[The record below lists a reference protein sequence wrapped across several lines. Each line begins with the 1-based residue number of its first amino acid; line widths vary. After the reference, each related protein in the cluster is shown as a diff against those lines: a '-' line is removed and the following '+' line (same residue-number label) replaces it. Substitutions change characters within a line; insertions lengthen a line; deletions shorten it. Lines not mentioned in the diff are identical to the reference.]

1 MNAKTYENLLF
12 ICKNGYAPD
21 SLKGKEHRIERGNLM
36 RKRFMYTVRNDKLY
50 YVKTDYVETPVQI
63 PDAPPL
69 ALNEEAKENVHFKI
83 VRTKVTTE
91 LEQIHEKD
99 LKSILEKFHDDP
111 LFGGHQGRDKMKE
124 AISRHYYD
132 KHLNKYIVQH
142 INECA
147 VCKKWKRNFT
157 TVPLQPIVVSKPLER
172 MMIDFTQ
179 LEPDSY
185 GNSYLLLMIDSFTKF
200 IWGNAFPSK
209 DAEHVANFVMGIF
222 LNEGFPESLQ
232 NDNGGEFIGDVVKRL
247 LEMCAVKQI
256 RIAAYHPQ
264 SDGQIE
270 RPNATIKKKLGCM
283 VEQTHLAWSVCLP
296 VVIAQYNN
304 SVHSTTGVTPFEAL
318 RPGRSSAGFNSLRSE
333 DLAVHRAFLYSQI
346 QKKTARAAQ
355 KMIERHA
362 KKCKVT
368 KYDIGDIVLVSNPPE
383 KRKKESKWIP
393 QFRFEGEIV
402 EVKKNFTYRLRWRSD
417 DTPDNVGKDNL
428 SKRCWS
434 GKYFKILSKNKTPIR
449 SRINKPKR
457 KRRRVINQ

>member
-1 MNAKTYENLLF
+1 MNAQTYENLLF

-69 ALNEEAKENVHFKI
+69 ALNEEPKESVHFKI

-99 LKSILEKFHDDP
+99 LTNILEKFHDDP

-142 INECA
+142 INECT

-157 TVPLQPIVVSKPLER
+157 TVPLQPIV
-172 MMIDFTQ
+172 
-179 LEPDSY
+179 
-185 GNSYLLLMIDSFTKF
+185 
-200 IWGNAFPSK
+200 
-209 DAEHVANFVMGIF
+209 

-232 NDNGGEFIGDVVKRL
+232 NDNGGEFIGDVVKKV
-247 LEMCAVKQI
+247 LELCAVKQI
-256 RIAAYHPQ
+256 RIAAY
-264 SDGQIE
+264 
-270 RPNATIKKKLGCM
+270 R
-283 VEQTHLAWSVCLP
+283 
-296 VVIAQYNN
+296 
-304 SVHSTTGVTPFEAL
+304 
-318 RPGRSSAGFNSLRSE
+318 RSSVGFNNSLRSE

-346 QKKTARAAQ
+346 QKKTALAEQ

-383 KRKKESKWIP
+383 KRKKESKC
-393 QFRFEGEIV
+393 V
-402 EVKKNFTYRLRWRSD
+402 TATCSSL
-417 DTPDNVGKDNL
+417 
-428 SKRCWS
+428 
-434 GKYFKILSKNKTPIR
+434 
-449 SRINKPKR
+449 
-457 KRRRVINQ
+457 